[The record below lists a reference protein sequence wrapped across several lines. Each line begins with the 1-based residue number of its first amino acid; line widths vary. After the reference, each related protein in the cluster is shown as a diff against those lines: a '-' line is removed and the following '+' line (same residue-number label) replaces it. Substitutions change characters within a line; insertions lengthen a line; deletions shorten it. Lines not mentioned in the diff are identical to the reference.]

1 MTSTAKIEAA
11 NDMRALDEQ
20 ELDHV
25 TGGILPGGC
34 ILGPRRWPWNRPGCW
49 PLPPIGRPGGI
60 IWR

>member
-25 TGGILPGGC
+25 TGGVRIGGC
-34 ILGPRRWPWNRPGCW
+34 IPPIRRWPW
-49 PLPPIGRPGGI
+49 PLPPICRPGI